1 MILSTF
7 EALARREK
15 WRKNAAPPEP
25 ITEENKEAY
34 DRARAREFR
43 QQIGIIVNITI
54 MAILIHTTCAWLFR
68 ASIGAP
74 VPLLFV
80 FLAILGESLIWLA
93 SRRIISLPI
102 IQALALCAFLI
113 PLSLMIKVAALAI
126 SYYLVVIFVMG
137 FLLPWNGR
145 EALFVS
151 LLPVFFFFLI
161 HVFDRELV
169 GTADEFFV
177 FFISTLI
184 VVRLQVKQERDRRV
198 AFRLET
204 DAENARK
211 SLIESLRLA
220 AKLHGEIISRDMD
233 LENLSVRVL
242 YESMQELGGDYVK
255 IAQIDGRRTSMLV
268 ADVTGHGAPAALMVN
283 RINTK
288 VESIMAARIGPSKA
302 AAELNAFATKAFEG
316 TAMLMSALW
325 TEYDAAAGRVRW
337 SNYGHP
343 PPVFLERRTRTVR
356 LLSSNSYVM
365 GIDIPQLAPESV
377 IEVSS
382 GDLILFYTDGLIEWN
397 TETGPFDLWSLV
409 GHLESLFTR
418 TTDTLTA
425 DRLIT
430 AMSQLV
436 RSKRVGEAKDDLLV
450 IVWEVR

>member
-1 MILSTF
+1 MILSTM
-7 EALARREK
+7 EALVRREK
-15 WRKNAAPPEP
+15 WKKLAGPPEP
-25 ITEENKEAY
+25 ITDENRDAY

-43 QQIGIIVNITI
+43 QQIGVIVNITI
-54 MAILIHTTCAWLFR
+54 MAIIIHTTGAWLFPR
-68 ASIGAP
+68 IADP
-74 VPLLFV
+74 VPLVLV
-80 FLAILGESLIWLA
+80 LLALVGESFLWLA
-93 SRRIISLPI
+93 SRRIVSLPL
-102 IQALALCAFLI
+102 IQALSICAFLI
-113 PLSLMIKVAALAI
+113 PLALMIKAAALDI

-145 EALFVS
+145 EALIVS
-151 LLPVFFFFLI
+151 LAPVVFFFFN
-161 HVFDRELV
+161 HGVQRELL
-169 GTADEFFV
+169 GTADESFV

-184 VVRLQVKQERDRRV
+184 VVRLQLKQERDRRV

-204 DAENARK
+204 EAEEARK

-255 IAQIDGRRTSMLV
+255 IAPIDGRRTSMLV

-288 VESIMAARIGPSKA
+288 VESIMTSRLGPARA

-325 TEYDAAAGRVRW
+325 TEYDAAARKIRW

-365 GIDIPQLAPESV
+365 GIDIPQLAPESA
-377 IEVSS
+377 IDVSA

-397 TETGPFDLWSLV
+397 SETGPFDLWSLV
-409 GHLESLFTR
+409 GHLEGLFTK

-425 DRLIT
+425 DRLIN

-436 RSKRVGEAKDDLLV
+436 RSKRIGEAKDDLLV